1 MKNKKRPISPH
12 LSIYKPQ
19 ITSILSISHRISGVF
34 QSIGLIIILLLLAS
48 LFLGEVFYNYFMFFI
63 ESYFGKIFI
72 FFYMLSL
79 CYHMFNGI
87 RHILWD
93 LGYGFEMKSV
103 YYSGYA
109 VIFFTIILFIFL
121 YLR

>member
-1 MKNKKRPISPH
+1 MKNKNRPISPH

-34 QSIGLIIILLLLAS
+34 QSIGLGIIFLLLAS
-48 LFLGEVFYNYFMFFI
+48 LFLGEGFYNYFIFFI
-63 ESYFGKIFI
+63 ESFFGKVFI

-87 RHILWD
+87 RHIIWD
-93 LGYGFEMKSV
+93 LGYGFDIKSV
-103 YYSGYA
+103 NYSGYA
-109 VIFFTIILFIFL
+109 VIFCTIILLFK
-121 YLR
+121 

>member
-48 LFLGEVFYNYFMFFI
+48 LFLNRVKIKVFL
-63 ESYFGKIFI
+63 ES
-72 FFYMLSL
+72 
-79 CYHMFNGI
+79 
-87 RHILWD
+87 
-93 LGYGFEMKSV
+93 
-103 YYSGYA
+103 
-109 VIFFTIILFIFL
+109 
-121 YLR
+121 

>member
-93 LGYGFEMKSV
+93 LGYGFEIKSV
-103 YYSGYA
+103 YYS
-109 VIFFTIILFIFL
+109 
-121 YLR
+121 